1 MMGYIFAAC
10 GVAIIILS
18 GTIYFLKL
26 DNDTLH
32 ENNGKLEVLFQ
43 TQKAATDALKKNI
56 DRFANALTDQAKL
69 TNDLAKFQTE
79 AGRTLQRMN
88 DVFAKHDFQK
98 LLDKKPGLII
108 RRVNNA
114 IADINRMFE
123 CETDSSRCSGDR
135 TGKP

>member
-1 MMGYIFAAC
+1 MSYIFAAA
-10 GVAIIILS
+10 GVVIMMLS

-26 DNDTLH
+26 DNDTLR
-32 ENNGKLEVLFQ
+32 ENNGKLETLFD
-43 TQKAATDALKKNI
+43 TQKATTDALKKNI
-56 DRFANALTDQAKL
+56 DRFATAMTDQAKL

-79 AGRTLQRMN
+79 AGRTLRKMN

-98 LLDKKPGLII
+98 LLDKKPGLVI

-123 CETDSSRCSGDR
+123 CETDSSRCGGDGNR
-135 TGKP
+135 KP